1 MFSDPQF
8 WVAVSFLLFIAAIF
22 NPVRKMLTSNLDS
35 QIKEIKSKIDEAEN
49 LRADAQN
56 TLNELKLK
64 QSNVEKEI
72 EILKNNSDAKMK
84 ALKELSLKK
93 LSEQIEKKQI
103 LANNKIDQLLRDTN
117 NTIKLYIANISIE
130 ATTNLLK
137 HNLTK
142 EKKSELIDKSI
153 KDLNSVLKN

>member
-137 HNLTK
+137 QNLTK

>member
-49 LRADAQN
+49 LRADALN

-64 QSNVEKEI
+64 EANVEKEI
-72 EILKNNSDAKMK
+72 KILKNNSDAKMK
-84 ALKELSLKK
+84 ELKELSLKK

-117 NTIKLYIANISIE
+117 NTIKWCIANISIE

-137 HNLTK
+137 QNLTK

>member
-8 WVAVSFLLFIAAIF
+8 WVAISFFLFIAAIF

-35 QIKEIKSKIDEAEN
+35 QIKEIKSKIDDAEN
-49 LRADAQN
+49 LRVEAQN

-64 QSNVEKEI
+64 EANVEKEI
-72 EILKNNSDAKMK
+72 EILKNNTDAKIK
-84 ALKELSLKK
+84 ELKDLSLKK

-117 NTIKLYIANISIE
+117 NTIKLHIANISIE

-137 HNLTK
+137 QSLTK

>member
-56 TLNELKLK
+56 TLNELKLR

>member
-1 MFSDPQF
+1 MKN
-8 WVAVSFLLFIAAIF
+8 FLYSLLVVVF
-22 NPVRKMLTSNLDS
+22 MLT
-35 QIKEIKSKIDEAEN
+35 EN
-49 LRADAQN
+49 LRADALN

-84 ALKELSLKK
+84 ELKELSLKK

>member
-64 QSNVEKEI
+64 EANVEKEI
-72 EILKNNSDAKMK
+72 VILKNNSDAKMK
-84 ALKELSLKK
+84 ELKELSLKK

-137 HNLTK
+137 QNLTK

>member
-49 LRADAQN
+49 LRADALN

-64 QSNVEKEI
+64 EANVEKEI
-72 EILKNNSDAKMK
+72 VILKNNSDAKMK
-84 ALKELSLKK
+84 ELKELSLKK

-137 HNLTK
+137 QNLTK

>member
-49 LRADAQN
+49 LREDALN

-64 QSNVEKEI
+64 EANVEKEI
-72 EILKNNSDAKMK
+72 KILKNNSDAKMK
-84 ALKELSLKK
+84 ELKELSLKK

-137 HNLTK
+137 QNLTK